1 MFAFVGTSVDCK
13 KENERERAEGGQEH
27 VSESCGTCAEQTRCE
42 MGALTYAG
50 CHVGARLLIAAG
62 TPVAGQPGDA
72 FLTGTLATQ
81 MIAGLAS
88 GANGMAVAA

>member
-1 MFAFVGTSVDCK
+1 
-13 KENERERAEGGQEH
+13 
-27 VSESCGTCAEQTRCE
+27 

-62 TPVAGQPGDA
+62 TAVAGQPGDA
-72 FLTGTLATQ
+72 FLAGTLATQ